1 MIRSRAC
8 LLILP
13 LMLFASCQAAP
24 SAERASASQATP
36 AACPEA
42 ESLAARRPSD
52 AEGLARLGEAWRSCG
67 AARQAADAY
76 IQAALLA
83 LEKGDVRYTREVSEL
98 LVQTQDKARL
108 QQVFG
113 QILDKASSGPPDRHY
128 IALID
133 YADALAALR
142 DESAWGYFERA
153 IELRPGDNAE
163 AINRYARHLIDQGQP
178 QKAIDLIESR
188 LTPEQRIRFGRPAYL
203 RREAMQRAGLDTG
216 PADAEIAR
224 IESRGRSRPPR

>member
-1 MIRSRAC
+1 MIGSRAC

-13 LMLFASCQAAP
+13 LMLCAACQAAP
-24 SAERASASQATP
+24 PAERASAT
-36 AACPEA
+36 ACPEA
-42 ESLAARRPSD
+42 ETLASRRPAD

-67 AARQAADAY
+67 DARQAADAY
-76 IQAALLA
+76 SRAALLT
-83 LEKGDVRYTREVSEL
+83 LEKGEVRYTREVSEL
-98 LVQTQDKARL
+98 LVQTGDKARL

-113 QILDKASSGPPDRHY
+113 QILDKVSSGPLDGHY

-133 YADALAALR
+133 YADALAGLR

-153 IELRPGDNAE
+153 IELRPGDNVE
-163 AINRYARHLIDQGQP
+163 AINRYAQHLIDQGEP
-178 QKAIDLIESR
+178 RKAIEVIESR
-188 LTPEQRIRFGRPAYL
+188 LTAEQRIRFRSPAYL